1 MSGRALHDSWNENDS
16 GGFRMEFSSRPEGF
30 VSVTLWGED
39 GEVRAFGISEIRAL
53 AEASAKALVLAEAVE
68 ADQVSRA
75 A

>member
-1 MSGRALHDSWNENDS
+1 MGRELYNSRSDDGGDGFTFTYETS
-16 GGFRMEFSSRPEGF
+16 GGRWPKVVLYGDE
-30 VSVTLWGED
+30 
-39 GEVRAFGISEIRAL
+39 GEVVCFGLGEIRAL